1 METSTRL
8 VGLQPLPAGWPWGSR
23 KEKHVSSKCQ
33 EPGDKGEICGTRTQ
47 RHPSATPRAR
57 RDTVWGWVC
66 RGCAGCGW
74 GSSSA
79 PAGKSIGENRV
90 DAAVHPAAPRASH
103 IHSCSVRAQNM
114 IIAGAVLVF
123 HHFQS
128 VLPLKWLLLVDFYL
142 KMLCRI
148 TNGTL
153 YLQTKVLSWR
163 KSTFQQLR
171 DAASNMALI

>member
-8 VGLQPLPAGWPWGSR
+8 VALQPLPAGWPQGSR
-23 KEKHVSSKCQ
+23 KEKHMSSKCQ
-33 EPGDKGEICGTRTQ
+33 EPGDKGEIWGTRTQ
-47 RHPSATPRAR
+47 RHPSATPRACG
-57 RDTVWGWVC
+57 DTVWGRVC

-79 PAGKSIGENRV
+79 PAGKSTGENRG

-103 IHSCSVRAQNM
+103 IHSCSARAQNV
-114 IIAGAVLVF
+114 IIAGAVLVLQ
-123 HHFQS
+123 HFQS
-128 VLPLKWLLLVDFYL
+128 VLPLKWLVLVDFHL
-142 KMLCRI
+142 KMPCRI

-171 DAASNMALI
+171 DAASNTVLI